1 MVVLSIVS
9 IATLAFVGSMTSLS
23 CILLYIVF
31 CMIPSEKLQKLGSIA
46 FFVFYLLFQCFV
58 VFSGEGLHNNSL
70 AVYIIEDVLGKDIT
84 FTNRTRLWD
93 AAGSKFAES
102 PIIGYGWVDTE
113 WYTSEMD
120 SFAIGPHNYIYS
132 VLITGGVTLLS
143 LLIIAIGLVFRR
155 ISTKFDKHANILLMG
170 LFTLLFMMLMEVY
183 PFFFLFILLY
193 TLYYYPTMKFDDD
206 EKAQQ

>member
-1 MVVLSIVS
+1 M
-9 IATLAFVGSMTSLS
+9 
-23 CILLYIVF
+23 
-31 CMIPSEKLQKLGSIA
+31 
-46 FFVFYLLFQCFV
+46 
-58 VFSGEGLHNNSL
+58 
-70 AVYIIEDVLGKDIT
+70 
-84 FTNRTRLWD
+84 
-93 AAGSKFAES
+93 
-102 PIIGYGWVDTE
+102 
-113 WYTSEMD
+113 
-120 SFAIGPHNYIYS
+120 
-132 VLITGGVTLLS
+132 TLLS